1 MIDFKIDFDTE
12 SLMKRFDIMY
22 QKIDNFKRVSIG
34 SEMSNWQVDD
44 LHRDKPFTMRWR
56 AQGRAQTKVRPHS
69 LYEMLRSQGAALSV
83 KEQRRA
89 VKGLRGHLQYRLR
102 RRFYKTLHEHR
113 HWSTRPI
120 LRAEMEERLMQ
131 RMRDRMKREIHWQGG
146 APQVGA

>member
-44 LHRDKPFTMRWR
+44 LHRDRPFTMRWR
-56 AQGRAQTKVRPHS
+56 AQGRAQTKIRPHS
-69 LYEMLRSQGAALSV
+69 LYEMVKSEGVALGPKEMRRARRALS
-83 KEQRRA
+83 KNLHHPLKRKRQLH
-89 VKGLRGHLQYRLR
+89 LR
-102 RRFYKTLHEHR
+102 EHR

-120 LRAEMEERLMQ
+120 LRQEMERRLIE
-131 RMRDRMKREIHWQGG
+131 RMRQAAEEKIHW
-146 APQVGA
+146 